1 MHVHFEEIGGS
12 FEVVYVTEGNEELE
26 ISKIDDFDYLLYMFS
41 FPKGDSFV
49 PFQGSVHFYT
59 DVDKD
64 YCKKLLILD
73 WFKGKPLKR
82 GNKVLKTKDLVKMRT
97 PLKGAFVENSKGK
110 VTKNPLS

>member
-1 MHVHFEEIGGS
+1 MHHFEEIGGS

-64 YCKKLLILD
+64 YCKKLLIPD

-110 VTKNPLS
+110 VTKIL

>member
-64 YCKKLLILD
+64 YCKKLLIPD

-82 GNKVLKTKDLVKMRT
+82 GNKVLKNKRPCENENTF
-97 PLKGAFVENSKGK
+97 KGCFC
-110 VTKNPLS
+110 

>member
-64 YCKKLLILD
+64 YCKKLLIPD
-73 WFKGKPLKR
+73 WFKRQTFEARKQSFKNKR
-82 GNKVLKTKDLVKMRT
+82 PCENENTF
-97 PLKGAFVENSKGK
+97 KGCFC
-110 VTKNPLS
+110 